1 MTCDFENTT
10 CYIYLHA
17 INHLKIIICPGVL
30 EYSFCVNSINVY
42 VFILMHG
49 IPTPFHTSS
58 IISICFSIRIAQTS
72 GQYQHA
78 ACQRAYAYTYIC
90 TYPTHNQR
98 VVHSIQTTES
108 PDKYR
113 FGYHTNGNSN
123 RHIPNYSRTLSNA

>member
-72 GQYQHA
+72 GQHA
-78 ACQRAYAYTYIC
+78 SVHIRTYVHTRLIINTWYT
-90 TYPTHNQR
+90 Q
-98 VVHSIQTTES
+98 
-108 PDKYR
+108 
-113 FGYHTNGNSN
+113 
-123 RHIPNYSRTLSNA
+123 